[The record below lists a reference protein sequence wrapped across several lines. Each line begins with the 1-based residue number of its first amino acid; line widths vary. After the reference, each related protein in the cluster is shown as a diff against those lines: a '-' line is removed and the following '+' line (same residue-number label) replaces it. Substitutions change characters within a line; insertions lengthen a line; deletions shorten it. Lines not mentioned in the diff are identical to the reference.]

1 MARGRAFDSDAS
13 GSHSRGGHGP
23 GRSARGRGGSIPRP
37 SSGTSGASSSAQRP
51 VLPPSHPSSG
61 TSRPGAPPPAPL
73 HALPPSHPSSGT
85 SRASSSA
92 QRPVLP
98 PSHPSAHSSSSSS
111 SAQRPV
117 LPPSQPSAPSSSAP
131 SSSRPVQTPPAAQSP
146 TVQARQILKIIK
158 LQLHKEGYTWDAVP
172 QEARDFY
179 WEEFQKHFIWDEA
192 ITAMLKVAWE
202 KICADRYADFTYR
215 MRKSGK
221 KQQCVSQEIWESW
234 QKAWEDPAQNRKRE
248 IFAQNRRSETGGD
261 GAGPS
266 RHTGGSI
273 SAIETARLLAKELGR
288 EPTPMEVFT
297 YTHTKDH
304 DRNTFVDRRALSVN
318 NYTTARERIVTSQ
331 TDESEAESR
340 IDKLSVALYLEAVG
354 GEKKRKV
361 YGIGSQASQFY
372 CGSAS
377 HASAPS
383 AQPQPEH
390 TPEEFTELRAHFD
403 DQQRQITELRAH
415 VMRLS
420 SEPGAGTSSSNPTP
434 TTD

>member
-1 MARGRAFDSDAS
+1 MALDAVPLDEEVLQP
-13 GSHSRGGHGP
+13 SR
-23 GRSARGRGGSIPRP
+23 
-37 SSGTSGASSSAQRP
+37 
-51 VLPPSHPSSG
+51 
-61 TSRPGAPPPAPL
+61 
-73 HALPPSHPSSGT
+73 
-85 SRASSSA
+85 
-92 QRPVLP
+92 
-98 PSHPSAHSSSSSS
+98 
-111 SAQRPV
+111 
-117 LPPSQPSAPSSSAP
+117 PSAPSSSAP
-131 SSSRPVQTPPAAQSP
+131 SSSSPVSGPVQAPPAAQSP
-146 TVQARQILKIIK
+146 TVQASSDPRITLSLVAGHIYPSSRAARQILKIIK

-234 QKAWEDPAQNRKRE
+234 QKAWEDPAFKRKRE

-273 SAIETARLLAKELGR
+273 STIETARLLARKLGH
-288 EPTPMEVFT
+288 EPIPMEVFT

-318 NYTTARERIVTSQ
+318 ENYTTARERIVTSQ

-340 IDKLSVALYLEAVG
+340 IDEVALYLEAVG

-372 CGSAS
+372 CGSAAHTS
-377 HASAPS
+377 TPARLSS
-383 AQPQPEH
+383 SRFYSQIVEPEH
-390 TPEEFTELRAHFD
+390 TDEHYTD
-403 DQQRQITELRAH
+403 DILAQLADQ
-415 VMRLS
+415 
-420 SEPGAGTSSSNPTP
+420 
-434 TTD
+434 

>member
-1 MARGRAFDSDAS
+1 MAKGRAFDSDAS
-13 GSHSRGGHGP
+13 GSGSCGGCGP
-23 GRSARGRGGSIPRP
+23 GHNARGRGGSIP
-37 SSGTSGASSSAQRP
+37 
-51 VLPPSHPSSG
+51 
-61 TSRPGAPPPAPL
+61 
-73 HALPPSHPSSGT
+73 HPSSGT

-98 PSHPSAHSSSSSS
+98 PSHPSA
-111 SAQRPV
+111 
-117 LPPSQPSAPSSSAP
+117 PSSSTLV
-131 SSSRPVQTPPAAQSP
+131 SGPVQTPPAEQSP
-146 TVQARQILKIIK
+146 IVQASSDPRISLSLVAGHIYPSSRAARQILKIIK

-202 KICADRYADFTYR
+202 KIFADRYADFTYR
-215 MRKSGK
+215 MRRSGK

-234 QKAWEDPAQNRKRE
+234 QKAWEDPAFKRKRE

-273 SAIETARLLAKELGR
+273 SAIETARLLE
-288 EPTPMEVFT
+288 
-297 YTHTKDH
+297 
-304 DRNTFVDRRALSVN
+304 

-340 IDKLSVALYLEAVG
+340 IDEVALYLEAVG

-372 CGSAS
+372 TGSAA
-377 HASAPS
+377 HASTASKAP
-383 AQPQPEH
+383 
-390 TPEEFTELRAHFD
+390 
-403 DQQRQITELRAH
+403 QR
-415 VMRLS
+415 S
-420 SEPGAGTSSSNPTP
+420 
-434 TTD
+434 